1 MTVIIATL
9 QRQELTSIVTLY
21 RALGVASNQ

>member
-9 QRQELTSIVTLY
+9 QRQELTSIVKLY
-21 RALGVASNQ
+21 RALGGASNQ